1 MSTEEEKKETNND
14 SNKIDYSNLDINEL
28 KNKNNFVKDLLLKIE
43 ILKKGVVDERLKT
56 GAFKSK
62 IEKLEEEL
70 NTKNNEIKKLT
81 QEKLSLETKK
91 IEEINTNNNSIDIQT
106 ENALSIAK
114 EDIRKL
120 NEQIIKL
127 KLEQE
132 TATNKMNK
140 TLDETED
147 LKKEYQ
153 TQIKLLS
160 EANSSQLKEIKNL
173 TSEKKKL
180 EQDLEEAIKK
190 LNEPKPF
197 TPPPEMVRERES
209 LLREREQLLRQK
221 DLLISEK
228 NHFEALLK
236 DYKKAKEEAILQ
248 MEACLKKNG
257 ELVIENQNYK
267 DTIHTNEVN
276 ASKMAQKLAEYKSNL
291 LIMNLRNQVF
301 HVKRVGLINHNELD
315 IIFTKDNHGFYV
327 MKIDEKNNSDVINIL
342 DVESVNQPDKKK
354 NKIDISYMSK
364 SKKYNIS
371 VLVNEYVIDLF
382 IETYKNFYAEGMKV
396 QNLING

>member
-1 MSTEEEKKETNND
+1 MSTEEEQKEINNE
-14 SNKIDYSNLDINEL
+14 NNQIDYANLDKNEL
-28 KNKNNFVKDLLLKIE
+28 IKNNAFVKDLLVKVD
-43 ILKKGVVDERLKT
+43 ILKKGVVDERKKT
-56 GAFKSK
+56 TILATK
-62 IEKLEEEL
+62 IKQLEEEI
-70 NTKNNEIKKLT
+70 NSKNNEIKKLN
-81 QEKLSLETKK
+81 QEKINLETKTN
-91 IEEINTNNNSIDIQT
+91 EENNNNIITDKQT

-120 NEQIIKL
+120 NEQIINL

-160 EANSSQLKEIKNL
+160 EANSNQLKDIKNL
-173 TSEKKKL
+173 KSEKAKL
-180 EQDLEEAIKK
+180 EQDLEEANKK
-190 LNEPKPF
+190 LNTPQTP
-197 TPPPEMVRERES
+197 TPPPEMIREREL

-221 DLLISEK
+221 DQLISEK
-228 NHFEALLK
+228 EHFEALLK
-236 DYKKAKEEAILQ
+236 DYKKSKEEAIVQ

-257 ELVIENQNYK
+257 EMAIEIQNLK
-267 DTIHTNEVN
+267 DTLQTKEVN

-291 LIMNLRNQVF
+291 LIMNLRSYAF
-301 HVKRVGLINHNELD
+301 HAKRVGLINHNELD
-315 IIFTKDNHGFYV
+315 IIFTKDNHGNYV
-327 MKIDEKNNSDVINIL
+327 MIIEEKNVSDSINIL

-354 NKIDISYMSK
+354 NKVDISYMFK

-371 VLVNEYVIDLF
+371 VLISEYVIDLF

-396 QNLING
+396 QNLINS

>member
-160 EANSSQLKEIKNL
+160 EANSSQL
-173 TSEKKKL
+173 
-180 EQDLEEAIKK
+180 KK

-371 VLVNEYVIDLF
+371 VLVNEYAIDLF